1 MFLGYRV
8 IFIRPRKSLSKLRAK
23 GYISISIMFRQPRF
37 IACKKILNAIPDS
50 YSSSDK
56 LLLSYIDTSTK
67 SSPDKVLEVLAL
79 FDLHKYNPGKFLKQF
94 RARRTRDRSY
104 KRRSSA
110 LLIELVES
118 IVKEKFYKKTININI
133 K

>member
-79 FDLHKYNPGKFLKQF
+79 FDLHKYNLSEFLKRF
-94 RARRTRDRSY
+94 CAKRTRDKSR

-110 LLIELVES
+110 LLVKLIKF
-118 IVKEKFYKKTININI
+118 IIKEKFYKKTINIDI